1 RRYALALAKTIGL
14 PSQLKRQ
21 LSLSAKLHDIGKV
34 AVPEIVL
41 NKPGRLT
48 SEEEATI
55 RLHPATGERIL
66 APIIRN
72 RAVLAG
78 IRSHHERLDGKGY
91 PDGLRGDAVPLLARL
106 IAIPDVFDAVT
117 SARAYRQ
124 ALPLSE
130 ALGLIRAGAGT
141 HFDAGFARAFLEIAP
156 HFPEVR

>member
-1 RRYALALAKTIGL
+1 LAETIGL

-34 AVPEIVL
+34 AVPETVL

-48 SEEEATI
+48 SEEEAII

-78 IRSHHERLDGKGY
+78 IRSHHERLDGRGY
-91 PDGLRGDAVPLLARL
+91 PDGLRGDDVPLLARL
-106 IAIPDVFDAVT
+106 IAIPDGFDAVT
-117 SARAYRQ
+117 SARAYRP
-124 ALPLSE
+124 AMPLSE
-130 ALGLIRAGAGT
+130 ALDVMRSGAGT
-141 HFDAGFARAFLEIAP
+141 QFDSGLVRAFLEIAP
-156 HFPEVR
+156 HLSEARPAASLP